1 MGVRRPGNHLTRTTQ
16 CTVPTYDDDI
26 DQEGG
31 DRRDVVLTAEASVTR
46 HRWMPNLQVH
56 SL

>member
-1 MGVRRPGNHLTRTTQ
+1 MGIRRPGNHLTRTTQ
-16 CTVPTYDDDI
+16 CSAPTYDDDI

-31 DRRDVVLTAEASVTR
+31 DRRDVVLTAEASVAR
-46 HRWMPNLQVH
+46 HCWMPNLQVH